1 MIQYKPSVGDL
12 DIINRVYDNFK
23 DAETLRNQRWR
34 YFNDRT
40 LVEFIN
46 DSELRYN
53 GFVPTR
59 EEQGKE
65 TWQAN
70 VFLPTTRN
78 KNDAILAG
86 IALEVPRN
94 KIVARNENN
103 DISNSAAYI
112 VKNLVEDSFNKENQ
126 VVNNFLQAHECSIKG
141 TVIVH
146 DGYVRTTQ
154 KRRIIKDYNIETG
167 EYTFETKEV
176 KIDEGC
182 TDFSIPLENVYIAD
196 FFEPNIQK
204 QEYLIWVDYLTE
216 DAFQYQ
222 FGKFKKSKFV
232 KTHNQLL
239 ENADT
244 ANATFFYEKWRN
256 RFNTQ
261 SKDAEI
267 QYEVIRYYNKFK
279 DEQIIVANGVL
290 LTDPPLLLGQTKKY
304 YPFSK
309 SVYKIFGKFFYGN
322 SQPNSMMGEQDA
334 INSLYNMMLDKT
346 YKTLVP
352 SLLIGNSNKDDFD
365 LEDESITLDT
375 KIYVQDIEQVK
386 EMPIKGISN
395 SDIQMMNISSKGLDQ
410 SSVDAN
416 QQGVANR
423 GVTAREIVIANEN
436 ARKLKGVFF
445 MFISDLWMQK
455 IKIRILNL
463 LTYQSPEEVMVTIG
477 EKQVK
482 KFKKI
487 ILENAELSDG
497 TRGKLGITI
506 VKDKADVLDTKILDA
521 NEEDHTAKT
530 GEKNYEELSY
540 TKNFIDSWEFMVK
553 ILPDSIFQDESSLS
567 IAKVESKLKI
577 IGAAFPEMFQLNKEK
592 LFKNT
597 ITSLGDDPD
606 EYQTKIPEKEQP
618 AENIGNGEEAP
629 VPIEGEVKQP
639 PVDPNQL
646 PPL

>member
-12 DIINRVYDNFK
+12 DTINRVYDNFK
-23 DAETLRNQRWR
+23 DAEILRNQRWR

-53 GFVPTR
+53 GFVPSR

-86 IALEVPRN
+86 IALEVPQN

-112 VKNLVEDSFNKENQ
+112 IKNLTEDSFNKENQ
-126 VVNNFLQAHECSIKG
+126 VVNNFEQAHEGSVKG

-182 TDFSIPLENVYIAD
+182 TDFAIPLENIYIAD
-196 FFEPNIQK
+196 FFEPDIQK
-204 QEYLIWVDYLTE
+204 QEYLIWVDYLTI
-216 DAFQYQ
+216 DAFEYQ

-239 ENADT
+239 ENVDA

-267 QYEVIRYYNKFK
+267 QYEVIRFYNKFK

-309 SVYKIFGKFFYGN
+309 GVYKIFGKFFYGN

-395 SDIQMMNISSKGLDQ
+395 SDIQMMNIVSKGLDQ